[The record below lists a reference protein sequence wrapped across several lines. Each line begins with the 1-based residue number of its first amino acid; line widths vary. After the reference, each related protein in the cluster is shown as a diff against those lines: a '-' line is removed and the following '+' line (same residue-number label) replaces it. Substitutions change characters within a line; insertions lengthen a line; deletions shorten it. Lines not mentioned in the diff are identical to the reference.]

1 MRASVVVED
10 MVGSR
15 VEVDAITS
23 VLNSQKN
30 SGAAEDV
37 DAKVVVG
44 SWVEASEKIS
54 EIISSILLLASPALA
69 VVDPVVS
76 ENISAM
82 RDLAV
87 STSVVSAK
95 ISEMISLIFSVVVGS
110 VAAARVDETSVNPPS
125 VVKT

>member
-1 MRASVVVED
+1 MDSVVVED

-44 SWVEASEKIS
+44 RWAASVKIS
-54 EIISSILLLASPALA
+54 EIISSILLLASPVLA
-69 VVDPVVS
+69 VVDPIVS

-82 RDLAV
+82 RDFAV
-87 STSVVSAK
+87 STSVVSEK
-95 ISEMISLIFSVVVGS
+95 ISEIISLIFSVVVCS
-110 VAAARVDETSVNPPS
+110 VVAARLDETSVNPPS
-125 VVKT
+125 VKT

>member
-1 MRASVVVED
+1 MDDSVVVED
-10 MVGSR
+10 MVGLK

-44 SWVEASEKIS
+44 RWVVASVKIS
-54 EIISSILLLASPALA
+54 ETILSIFS
-69 VVDPVVS
+69 VVVAVVS

-95 ISEMISLIFSVVVGS
+95 ISEMISLIFSVVVDS
-110 VAAARVDETSVNPPS
+110 VVVARVEETSANPPS
-125 VVKT
+125 VKT